1 MKFWSDVLLCDSMM
15 IHLECQSCRDMHAFS
30 LPFRALSCLSR
41 LSKHHRNLLK
51 YGQSV
56 KRNQTKDDR
65 KNWSWTQNKSRLHF
79 PAASMLFHVPTL
91 HTELL
96 LKSIEKKNGMYTN
109 RCKFSATQTAIFCHL
124 SKKKNPSI
132 LQCGGIKFLRN
143 FSSNPC
149 PLCTSTHS
157 PAVGHWIV
165 PYVTRQARY
174 PSILPSEFDQIS
186 SANTRMPNA
195 CRNRHTGNC

>member
-56 KRNQTKDDR
+56 KRDQTKDDR

-96 LKSIEKKNGMYTN
+96 LKSMEKKRHVHKEM
-109 RCKFSATQTAIFCHL
+109 QIFCNSNCHVVASNSWGIFLQIHVPYAQVHTVQL
-124 SKKKNPSI
+124 SVIELCPTWPVKPVTPAFFPLNLTRFHIPTHACQMRVEIVTQETVKPTTVAVAVP
-132 LQCGGIKFLRN
+132 
-143 FSSNPC
+143 FSS
-149 PLCTSTHS
+149 T
-157 PAVGHWIV
+157 
-165 PYVTRQARY
+165 
-174 PSILPSEFDQIS
+174 
-186 SANTRMPNA
+186 
-195 CRNRHTGNC
+195 

>member
-56 KRNQTKDDR
+56 KRDQTKDDR

-96 LKSIEKKNGMYTN
+96 LKSMEKKGMYKK
-109 RCKFSATQTAIFCHL
+109 RCKFSATQTAMWWHQILEEFFFKSMSPMHKYTQSSCRSL
-124 SKKKNPSI
+124 NRALRDPSSP
-132 LQCGGIKFLRN
+132 LPQH
-143 FSSNPC
+143 SSLWIWPDFIC
-149 PLCTSTHS
+149 QHTH
-157 PAVGHWIV
+157 AKCV
-165 PYVTRQARY
+165 
-174 PSILPSEFDQIS
+174 
-186 SANTRMPNA
+186 
-195 CRNRHTGNC
+195 

>member
-56 KRNQTKDDR
+56 KRDQTKDDR

-96 LKSIEKKNGMYTN
+96 LKSMKKKACTQRDANFLQL
-109 RCKFSATQTAIFCHL
+109 KPPFSATWAKKIHPYYNVVASNSWGIF
-124 SKKKNPSI
+124 
-132 LQCGGIKFLRN
+132 LQI
-143 FSSNPC
+143 
-149 PLCTSTHS
+149 H
-157 PAVGHWIV
+157 V
-165 PYVTRQARY
+165 PYAQVHTVQL
-174 PSILPSEFDQIS
+174 SVSES
-186 SANTRMPNA
+186 
-195 CRNRHTGNC
+195 CW